1 MRFAVHRPGIPV
13 ASARSHRM
21 PCGDVPSRVN
31 VCVAGV
37 SAGGAPEDGLALT
50 RLRVHPPA
58 RRAALTRERGTDLL
72 HSAGCFL
79 LQASDQQAH
88 PDARMPRFSPAFCR
102 THRPGLAAVPWADR
116 VMFLIWRSSTLI
128 RSNRRA
134 MAVEVFS
141 AQSLRRSVSR
151 ARSRAM
157 ARFTPTL
164 RFDPRRARANLRS
177 SRRSLR
183 RCRPSNLGA
192 CSRSPVERAAH
203 TATPRSIPTTWPFLG
218 AATGAGTA
226 AKATCQRPARS
237 KVAR

>member
-1 MRFAVHRPGIPV
+1 
-13 ASARSHRM
+13 M

-79 LQASDQQAH
+79 LQASDQQA
-88 PDARMPRFSPAFCR
+88 PTGRQDAAVQSGLLSDAPTRIGGRPMGRSGHVLDLEVLDLNQVEPPRDGRGGLLCPVL
-102 THRPGLAAVPWADR
+102 TPVGLAGAQPGNGALHADTT
-116 VMFLIWRSSTLI
+116 VRS
-128 RSNRRA
+128 A
-134 MAVEVFS
+134 
-141 AQSLRRSVSR
+141 
-151 ARSRAM
+151 
-157 ARFTPTL
+157 
-164 RFDPRRARANLRS
+164 PRRANLRS

-192 CSRSPVERAAH
+192 CSRSPVERAAD

-237 KVAR
+237 RVTR

>member
-1 MRFAVHRPGIPV
+1 LRFAVHRPGNPV
-13 ASARSHRM
+13 ASPRSHRM
-21 PCGDVPSRVN
+21 PCGDVPSRVY

-37 SAGGAPEDGLALT
+37 SAGGAPVDGLVLT

-79 LQASDQQAH
+79 LQASDEQAPPGH
-88 PDARMPRFSPAFCR
+88 QDAAVQSGLLPDAPTRIGGRPTGGSGHVLDLEVLDLNQVEPPRDGRGGLLSPVL
-102 THRPGLAAVPWADR
+102 TSVGLAG
-116 VMFLIWRSSTLI
+116 
-128 RSNRRA
+128 
-134 MAVEVFS
+134 
-141 AQSLRRSVSR
+141 AQ
-151 ARSRAM
+151 RAM
-157 ARFTPTL
+157 ARFTPT
-164 RFDPRRARANLRS
+164 RRSDPRRARANLRS

-192 CSRSPVERAAH
+192 CSRSPVERAAD
-203 TATPRSIPTTWPFLG
+203 TATPRSIPTTWPFPG

-237 KVAR
+237 QVTR